1 MTFLLLLT
9 LTAEVL
15 IGAGHEGRPQSCAS
29 FKAHA
34 CNLGAAGER
43 ELTPRVADAAT
54 AILRRAGVTVIRVP
68 ADFRNS
74 YNVRAAAFIHFDGN
88 TRPCTTGAS
97 IGYHTPKDKPA
108 ALAWRS
114 LYARYWPF
122 AFQPDNFTV
131 NLRDYYAFRQV
142 RASDS
147 ALVLEL
153 GEITCGVQRQW
164 LAPRIAW
171 EGALLAHFLSVRA
184 GVGNVPDPGPWN
196 P

>member
-1 MTFLLLLT
+1 MMLVFAVT
-9 LTAEVL
+9 LAADVL
-15 IGAGHEGRPQSCAS
+15 IGAGHEGRPQSCVR
-29 FKAHA
+29 FKTHA

-43 ELTPRVADAAT
+43 ELTPRVADAAA
-54 AILRRAGVTVIRVP
+54 AILRRAGVSVLRVP
-68 ADFRNS
+68 ADFPNTYR
-74 YNVRAAAFIHFDGN
+74 VRAAAFIHFDGN
-88 TRPCTTGAS
+88 GRPCTTGAS
-97 IGYHTPKDKPA
+97 IGYHTRNDRPA
-108 ALAWRS
+108 AAAWRK
-114 LYARYWPF
+114 LYGHYWPF
-122 AFQPDNFTV
+122 AFLTDNFTV

-142 RASDS
+142 RASES

-153 GEITCGVQRQW
+153 GEITCPAQRRW